1 MDSKTKLK
9 LFLDADDT
17 ILESS
22 QAIIEILNNKYN
34 ITPPKTM
41 ADLRDWGYRSIY
53 KYLTP
58 TDVEDLFE
66 TDEFFNIVQPDKKFL
81 NFYNTNKDKFDIII
95 VTKGT
100 KANIDK
106 KKDYLKK
113 IFGDDF
119 EYVGM
124 ILARDEDGKII
135 SQFDKSQVNMSKGIH
150 IDDRPDALMSTNAN
164 IKVLLRRGDYYWN
177 DLESYANINNLYTVR
192 NWDEIAQILLF
203 ACENHFMLEK

>member
-1 MDSKTKLK
+1 MNSKTKLK

-22 QAIIEILNNKYN
+22 KAIIEILNKKYN

-41 ADLRDWGYRSIY
+41 ADLKDWGYRSIY

-66 TDEFFNIVQPDKKFL
+66 TDEFFDIVQIDKDFL
-81 NFYNTNKDKFDIII
+81 RFYNIHKDKFDIIV

-113 IFGDDF
+113 IFGDSF
-119 EYVGM
+119 GYVGM
-124 ILARDEDGKII
+124 VLARDADGKII
-135 SQFDKSQVNMSKGIH
+135 NQFDKSQVNMLKGIH
-150 IDDRPDALMSTNAN
+150 IDDRPDALRSTNAN

-177 DLESYANINNLYTVR
+177 DLESYTNINNLYTVR
-192 NWDEIAQILLF
+192 DWGEIAQILLF
-203 ACENHFMLEK
+203 AYENRFMLEK